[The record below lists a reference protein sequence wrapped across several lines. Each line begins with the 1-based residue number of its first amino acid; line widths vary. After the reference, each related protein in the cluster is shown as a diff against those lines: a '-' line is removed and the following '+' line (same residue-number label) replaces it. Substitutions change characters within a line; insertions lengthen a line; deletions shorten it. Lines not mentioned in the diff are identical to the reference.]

1 MGIAITLILAIVLGV
16 FAISNAQPVLV
27 SLWPLGLDAELALW
41 QAVLVPAAL
50 AFGAGALVVW
60 GAHWKQRRRLAQLEQ
75 ASRLLEAELA
85 LREGG
90 KA

>member
-1 MGIAITLILAIVLGV
+1 MGIAVTLVLALVLGV
-16 FAISNAQPVLV
+16 FAIANPQPVLL
-27 SLWPLGLDAELALW
+27 SLWPMGYDAQLALW

-50 AFGAGALVVW
+50 SFAAGALVVW

-75 ASRLLEAELA
+75 AARLMEAEIA
-85 LREGG
+85 LREA